1 MSRCSH
7 LVPVGEARAMNPAIL
22 GGQWADLLVFVR
34 SSSLRYTGRSALRA
48 LGAAEPAVTF
58 AEQTAVEVLTAS
70 QDVGGECRKGESHF
84 LFPINDRSLVLIVI
98 LNLFFQGLHC
108 DFACLMFK
116 HLVHKP
122 SEQRVREI
130 IINAVRIEQVGGA
143 SGSPVPARRG
153 LDASFY

>member
-1 MSRCSH
+1 M
-7 LVPVGEARAMNPAIL
+7 RA
-22 GGQWADLLVFVR
+22 
-34 SSSLRYTGRSALRA
+34 S
-48 LGAAEPAVTF
+48 GAAEPAVTF
-58 AEQTAVEVLTAS
+58 AKQTAVDVLFPLTVEVLTAS
-70 QDVGGECRKGESHF
+70 QGVGGECRKGESHF
-84 LFPINDRSLVLIVI
+84 LFPVNDRSLVLIVI

-143 SGSPVPARRG
+143 SGSPVLARRG
-153 LDASFY
+153 LDASVLLRGSVSVPRNSSRRPCP